1 MTAREREREMSC
13 SRSYFYIGCTSYGRY
28 EAWCVN
34 TCGLVRLNR
43 VRVAPFA
50 SVFPLLLLGMPSAA
64 AISPKVPKSRR
75 FAL

>member
-13 SRSYFYIGCTSYGRY
+13 SLEHFYIGCTTVR

-34 TCGLVRLNR
+34 TCGLLRLNR

-64 AISPKVPKSRR
+64 GISQKVPKSRR

>member
-13 SRSYFYIGCTSYGRY
+13 SRTFLYRLCTTVR

-50 SVFPLLLLGMPSAA
+50 SVFPLLLL
-64 AISPKVPKSRR
+64 
-75 FAL
+75 